1 MERFYS
7 QSTGCVYLS
16 GVHSRMPNDAVPITD
31 ECFIAVI
38 GNPEPGKV
46 RSHAVDGLP
55 ILIDAPSATVAE
67 LAGAARQWRDA
78 QLLASQWLVDRDRDE
93 EAAGRRLSLSIEDF
107 QELLDYRQ
115 ELRDWPLGSGF
126 PAQTSRPLAPDWL
139 IQLLKGAD

>member
-1 MERFYS
+1 MDRFYS

-16 GVHSRMPNDAVPITD
+16 GVHGRMPNDVVPITL
-31 ECFIAVI
+31 ECFNAVI
-38 GNPEPGKV
+38 GNPDAGKV
-46 RSHAVDGLP
+46 RSHTANGLP
-55 ILIDAPSATVAE
+55 ILIDVPPATVAE

-93 EAAGRRLSLSIEDF
+93 EAAGRSLSLSIEDF

-126 PAQTSRPLAPDWL
+126 PAQISRPLPPDWL
-139 IQLLKGAD
+139 IQFL